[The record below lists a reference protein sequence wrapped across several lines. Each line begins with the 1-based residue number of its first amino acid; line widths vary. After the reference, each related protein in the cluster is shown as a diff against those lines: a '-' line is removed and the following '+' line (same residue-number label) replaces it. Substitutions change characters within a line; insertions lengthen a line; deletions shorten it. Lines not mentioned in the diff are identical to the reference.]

1 MISKPTKL
9 IIVTAALLAGAAGIN
24 ACAAGSSTA
33 IPGGAGGSPGS
44 GGSTG
49 TKGTGGTTGAT
60 GTGGSTGTTGT
71 GGRTGTTG
79 TGGTTGATGTGG
91 STGTTGTGGTTGATG
106 TGGSTGAT
114 GTGGA
119 MVVQKVCATKIT
131 PMNPALV
138 DFENYNGMVTAD
150 KYGTAFGG
158 ATANTGTAYIGPISW
173 GDGTTTPTL
182 SILAGHPPG
191 NWGLSQ
197 TVTQAAAWG
206 MGGAF
211 WMGCANATA
220 YKGITFWVRGSV
232 PDAKFSFSMDM
243 ESTLP
248 PDATNAA
255 GGGTC
260 AGTKDTCKPALKA
273 DIPITV
279 DWTQVKILWADFTPG
294 ISGTTTVVP
303 NGDNI
308 AGFGWS
314 VNIPFVPDPAAGDA
328 SMPPYIP
335 KPSDLVFNLDD
346 LAFIP

>member
-1 MISKPTKL
+1 MTLKPTTKL
-9 IIVTAALLAGAAGIN
+9 IALTATLIAGSAGIN
-24 ACAAGSSTA
+24 GCLV
-33 IPGGAGGSPGS
+33 
-44 GGSTG
+44 GST
-49 TKGTGGTTGAT
+49 TPRTAA
-60 GTGGSTGTTGT
+60 GGSTGTTGT
-71 GGRTGTTG
+71 GGTTAATG
-79 TGGTTGATGTGG
+79 TGGNTGTKGTGG
-91 STGTTGTGGTTGATG
+91 STGTTGIGGTTGATGTGGTTGATG
-106 TGGSTGAT
+106 TGGSTGAA
-114 GTGGA
+114 GTGGST
-119 MVVQKVCATKIT
+119 VVQKACATKIT
-131 PMNPALV
+131 PMNPVLM
-138 DFENYNGMVTAD
+138 DFENYDGKVAAD

-158 ATANTGTAYIGPISW
+158 ATAGTGTAYIGPISW

-182 SILAGHPPG
+182 AILAGRPPS

-232 PDAKFSFSMDM
+232 PEAKFSFSMDM
-243 ESTLP
+243 ESTIP
-248 PDATNAA
+248 IDATTP
-255 GGGTC
+255 GTC

-273 DIPITV
+273 DIPITM

-294 ISGTTTVVP
+294 SSGNTTVVP

-328 SMPPYIP
+328 AMPPYIP
-335 KPSDLVFNLDD
+335 KPSDLVFNFDD